1 MLFSTENEQIS
12 LVSVSAKESFQT
24 SHMESNPD
32 SIDGLPPVSYFSDSP
47 PLPII
52 CTDVNVI
59 PEHEKNELQ
68 QSISNL
74 EGKVFE
80 FQFQVSD
87 QATVLVQSV
96 DMILGPIGFV
106 GEISQ
111 LKLRQRLWD
120 EKRREALNKI
130 IDIKGCVV
138 NHNFTCNAFM
148 FHCIK

>member
-1 MLFSTENEQIS
+1 MLISTENEQIS

-52 CTDVNVI
+52 CTDVTVI

>member
-1 MLFSTENEQIS
+1 MLISTENEQIS

-32 SIDGLPPVSYFSDSP
+32 SIHRLPPVSYFSDSP
-47 PLPII
+47 PLPTI

-87 QATVLVQSV
+87 
-96 DMILGPIGFV
+96 
-106 GEISQ
+106 
-111 LKLRQRLWD
+111 
-120 EKRREALNKI
+120 
-130 IDIKGCVV
+130 
-138 NHNFTCNAFM
+138 
-148 FHCIK
+148 

>member
-1 MLFSTENEQIS
+1 MLISTENEQIS

-47 PLPII
+47 PLPTI

-87 QATVLVQSV
+87 QATVLVQAV

-138 NHNFTCNAFM
+138 NHKFTCNAFM
-148 FHCIK
+148 FYCIK